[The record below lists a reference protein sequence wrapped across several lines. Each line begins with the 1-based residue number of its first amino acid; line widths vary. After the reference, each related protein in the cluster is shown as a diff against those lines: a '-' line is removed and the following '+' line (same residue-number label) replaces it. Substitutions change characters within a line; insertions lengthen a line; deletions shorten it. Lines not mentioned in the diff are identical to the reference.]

1 MSLVQLV
8 LQLLL
13 CLFKL
18 ILFFIKNVVFALELL
33 QSGGAFVG
41 SLLHLLVLLVRG
53 GLQLL
58 VELLM
63 VFFDITGSLANIL
76 LMRRF
81 QFLDDLVVTGLQLTN
96 CFLLLF
102 LQPLDLLLVILQ
114 DLLLGFVI
122 GRACFFHLFEV
133 AVDQLLLLAHVGSLH
148 LVRGVQVVFS
158 ALLELVC
165 GILLLLR
172 DPFDL
177 LLYIRK
183 LLDGRLLFV
192 FKLGILSFKLLNLG
206 LQLLLRELEIIQV

>member
-1 MSLVQLV
+1 
-8 LQLLL
+8 
-13 CLFKL
+13 
-18 ILFFIKNVVFALELL
+18 
-33 QSGGAFVG
+33 
-41 SLLHLLVLLVRG
+41 
-53 GLQLL
+53 
-58 VELLM
+58 M

-102 LQPLDLLLVILQ
+102 LQPLDLLLMILQ

-122 GRACFFHLFEV
+122 GRACLFHLFEV

-177 LLYIRK
+177 LLYIR
-183 LLDGRLLFV
+183 
-192 FKLGILSFKLLNLG
+192 
-206 LQLLLRELEIIQV
+206 